1 MNDIET
7 ATASVPLSEAEQ
19 KQIQKD
25 KRADRFDRISSMI
38 WFVFSVI
45 AFVVLALKLVV
56 FQQVNVIGQSMEPN
70 YHQGQKLLLNKVDTD
85 LQRGQVVSV
94 YEFKEMAADAN
105 FVTKAFPTLSKNNPR
120 FLLKRVIGLPGES
133 IEILGSKVIIYN
145 PDNPSG
151 VILDEGYLAQS
162 VKDSMAAGCFRG
174 ADYFGKTKIM
184 LNRYFLM
191 GDNRCESLDSRDVL
205 HGTYDK
211 SLLFGEVIARY
222 WPFEERTF
230 FALPQYEPT
239 PLDAQ
244 TKADLEKKR
253 SYKDTF
259 IP

>member
-1 MNDIET
+1 MNDFET
-7 ATASVPLSEAEQ
+7 TSVPLSEAEQ

-25 KRADRFDRISSMI
+25 RRADRFDKISSI
-38 WFVFSVI
+38 VWLVFSVL

-56 FQQVNVIGQSMEPN
+56 FQQVNVIGRSMEPN
-70 YHQGQKLLLNKVDTD
+70 YQQGQKLLLNKVNTD
-85 LQRGQVVSV
+85 MQRGQVVSV

-105 FVTKAFPTLSKNNPR
+105 FITKAFPTLSKNNPR

-145 PDNPSG
+145 QDNPNG
-151 VILDEGYLAQS
+151 ITLNEDYLAQS
-162 VKDSMAAGCFRG
+162 VKDLTAAGCFRG
-174 ADYFGKTKIM
+174 ADYFGKTKIE
-184 LNRYFLM
+184 LNHYFLM
-191 GDNRCESLDSRDVL
+191 GDNRCESLDSRDAM

-211 SLLFGEVIARY
+211 SLLFGEVIGRY
-222 WPFEERTF
+222 WPFEERSM
-230 FALPQYEPT
+230 FALPQYT
-239 PLDAQ
+239 QKPLDAQ